1 MVKILSNGDI
11 VADDD
16 PRAQQSSSRSSGSS
30 ARPRQVCILKL
41 KHIMNVN
48 S

>member
-16 PRAQQSSSRSSGSS
+16 PRAQQSSSRSSSSS